1 MSIYEDDSKF
11 MGFRLLSVNKTDLS
25 EEVAYFPH
33 DEFNKA
39 LDEYYQKRN
48 SNNYKTLK
56 LYFLYNIKG
65 KGLTIKEIL
74 TI

>member
-1 MSIYEDDSKF
+1 MSMHEDDLKF
-11 MGFRLLSVNKTDLS
+11 MGFRLMSVNKTDLS
-25 EEVAYFPH
+25 EEVVYFPCS
-33 DEFNKA
+33 ECNKA

-48 SNNYKTLK
+48 SKSYKTLK

-65 KGLTIKEIL
+65 KGLNIKEIL